1 MIGGKDKWTAK
12 QDSFRTNI
20 SHSRSS
26 KGSNSFLTTSFLT
39 PFPSIHRDE
48 DREKSSDHL
57 KSSSSEES
65 VRKRRPSGNI
75 SLNSQLSICTQ
86 NSNTLSNITYGSD
99 YTASTVSASIPAPVL
114 PKSISQASTPHHVQ
128 SADTIPEHKEK
139 NGLKET
145 DFPQY
150 ENTESLKK
158 HSGYVYHDEPHS
170 FENTIEFMEDSNH
183 FTYEVLETT
192 VWT

>member
-1 MIGGKDKWTAK
+1 MPLFFILSIKC
-12 QDSFRTNI
+12 DSYHLNPQI
-20 SHSRSS
+20 
-26 KGSNSFLTTSFLT
+26 
-39 PFPSIHRDE
+39 RDE

-65 VRKRRPSGNI
+65 VRNKRRPSGNI

-99 YTASTVSASIPAPVL
+99 YTTSTVSASIPAPVL
-114 PKSISQASTPHHVQ
+114 PKSISQTSTPHHGIPSSEVP
-128 SADTIPEHKEK
+128 PEHKDK

-150 ENTESLKK
+150 ENTETLKK

-192 VWT
+192 V

>member
-1 MIGGKDKWTAK
+1 MSL
-12 QDSFRTNI
+12 QFCPSDSFLII
-20 SHSRSS
+20 SIQ
-26 KGSNSFLTTSFLT
+26 N
-39 PFPSIHRDE
+39 RDE

-65 VRKRRPSGNI
+65 VRNKRRPSGNI

-99 YTASTVSASIPAPVL
+99 YTTSTVSASIPAPVL

-128 SADTIPEHKEK
+128 SVEPPEHKEHKDK

-150 ENTESLKK
+150 ENTETLKK

-192 VWT
+192 V

>member
-1 MIGGKDKWTAK
+1 MSNDWWRGQINGKTGLIPDKY
-12 QDSFRTNI
+12 I
-20 SHSRSS
+20 SL
-26 KGSNSFLTTSFLT
+26 K
-39 PFPSIHRDE
+39 IKDE

-99 YTASTVSASIPAPVL
+99 YTTSTVSASIPAPVL
-114 PKSISQASTPHHVQ
+114 PKSISQAGTPHHVQ
-128 SADTIPEHKEK
+128 SVDVPEK

-150 ENTESLKK
+150 ENTETLKK
-158 HSGYVYHDEPHS
+158 HAGYVYHDEPHS
-170 FENTIEFMEDSNH
+170 FENTIEFMEDSKH

-192 VWT
+192 V

>member
-1 MIGGKDKWTAK
+1 MQT
-12 QDSFRTNI
+12 
-20 SHSRSS
+20 
-26 KGSNSFLTTSFLT
+26 
-39 PFPSIHRDE
+39 RDE

-99 YTASTVSASIPAPVL
+99 YTTSTVSASIPAPVL
-114 PKSISQASTPHHVQ
+114 PKSISQSSTPHHVQ
-128 SADTIPEHKEK
+128 SAEIAIPEHKDK

-192 VWT
+192 VWTYSLLKSKRFWCYFCVVFFCANFFVS

>member
-1 MIGGKDKWTAK
+1 MVPLKPLKESQKSWVLNFQIKK
-12 QDSFRTNI
+12 F
-20 SHSRSS
+20 
-26 KGSNSFLTTSFLT
+26 
-39 PFPSIHRDE
+39 RDE

-75 SLNSQLSICTQ
+75 SINSQLSICTQ

-99 YTASTVSASIPAPVL
+99 YTTSTVSAGVIPAPVL
-114 PKSISQASTPHHVQ
+114 PKALQQHDDTNHHPPLQSHPHK
-128 SADTIPEHKEK
+128 DR

-150 ENTESLKK
+150 ENTENLKK
-158 HSGYVYHDEPHS
+158 GSYVYHDEPHS
-170 FENTIEFMEDSNH
+170 FENTIEFMEDATH

-192 VWT
+192 V